1 MADPP
6 VPSVATA
13 TPPAY
18 LAGLNQAQRRAVE
31 AIDGPVLV
39 LAGAGTGK
47 TRVLTTRLAHILA
60 TRRAWPSQ
68 ILAVTFTNRAAR
80 EMRER
85 LERIIG
91 ENAEGLWLGTFHSI
105 AARLLRRHAEVVG
118 LKPNFTIL
126 DTDDQLRLV
135 KQILLAEGVD
145 EKRWP
150 ARVLLSAFERWKDR
164 GLTADKVPPD
174 DRGELADGRALALFR
189 LYQDRLATLN
199 AADFGDLLLHNLTI
213 LAGRADILADYQ
225 QRFRYLLVDEYQDTN
240 VAQYLWLRLLA
251 QTKSA
256 QAAPSGGL
264 ILRDASL
271 RDAPQDEG

>member
-91 ENAEGLWLGTFHSI
+91 
-105 AARLLRRHAEVVG
+105 
-118 LKPNFTIL
+118 
-126 DTDDQLRLV
+126 
-135 KQILLAEGVD
+135 
-145 EKRWP
+145 
-150 ARVLLSAFERWKDR
+150 
-164 GLTADKVPPD
+164 
-174 DRGELADGRALALFR
+174 
-189 LYQDRLATLN
+189 
-199 AADFGDLLLHNLTI
+199 
-213 LAGRADILADYQ
+213 
-225 QRFRYLLVDEYQDTN
+225 
-240 VAQYLWLRLLA
+240 
-251 QTKSA
+251 
-256 QAAPSGGL
+256 
-264 ILRDASL
+264 
-271 RDAPQDEG
+271 